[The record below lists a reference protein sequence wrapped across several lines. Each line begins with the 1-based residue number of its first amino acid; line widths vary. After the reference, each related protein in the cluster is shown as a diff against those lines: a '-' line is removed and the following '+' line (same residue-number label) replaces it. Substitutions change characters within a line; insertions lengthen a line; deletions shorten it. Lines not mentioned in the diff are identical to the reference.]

1 MDPSS
6 QFYMDNK
13 NERRM
18 QETKDSIPPVI
29 CLGGNVISTVWP
41 PTLSHSGDIYL
52 VAIRKI
58 LYTATMPVKL
68 L

>member
-1 MDPSS
+1 MDPSY

-29 CLGGNVISTVWP
+29 CLGGNVISTV
-41 PTLSHSGDIYL
+41 
-52 VAIRKI
+52 
-58 LYTATMPVKL
+58 
-68 L
+68 

>member
-18 QETKDSIPPVI
+18 QETKDSIPPVSF
-29 CLGGNVISTVWP
+29 LGGNVISTVWP
-41 PTLSHSGDIYL
+41 PPYLTQVIY
-52 VAIRKI
+52 I
-58 LYTATMPVKL
+58 
-68 L
+68 

>member
-1 MDPSS
+1 MDPSP

-29 CLGGNVISTVWP
+29 FLGGNVISTV
-41 PTLSHSGDIYL
+41 
-52 VAIRKI
+52 
-58 LYTATMPVKL
+58 
-68 L
+68 